1 MIANMEINNIGRK
14 IDHITGTFPLLPR
27 ELNKKL
33 M

>member
-1 MIANMEINNIGRK
+1 MIANMEINNKGSE
-14 IDHITGTFPLLPR
+14 IDQIMGIFPLFPK